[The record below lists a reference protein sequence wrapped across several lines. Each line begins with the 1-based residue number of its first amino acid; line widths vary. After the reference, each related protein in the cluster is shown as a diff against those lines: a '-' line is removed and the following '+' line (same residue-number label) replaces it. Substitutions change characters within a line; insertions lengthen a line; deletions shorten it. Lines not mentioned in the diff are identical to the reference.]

1 MRCCTRA
8 LRHGATGVPQQKG
21 PVGSVTRSAA
31 PAIAPDLKRSATPVV
46 IKPAADWLPTRSRSN
61 EMVGI
66 VGYKSAA
73 DVIAEMS
80 YFVNISR

>member
-8 LRHGATGVPQQKG
+8 LRQGATGVPQQTG
-21 PVGSVTRSAA
+21 PGSVTRSAA
-31 PAIAPDLKRSATPVV
+31 PVITPDLKRSATPVV
-46 IKPAADWLPTRSRSN
+46 TKPAADWLPTRSRSN